1 MFKIILDR
9 IVQQFKNLLQQQT
22 HVSDRENDIGVA
34 VDNAKTLSS
43 YGTQLI
49 SSFEGLALIAY
60 QCPANVWTIGSGTT
74 VYPSGQPVHQGD
86 TCSLEQALAYK
97 AYDLMR
103 FSQLVN
109 RVVNVPLTQNQFDSL
124 VSLAYNIGPHAFE
137 ASTLLKKLN
146 VGDYYAAAE
155 QFLRWDKSKGQILK
169 GLVKRRAAEKKLFLT

>member
-1 MFKIILDR
+1 M
-9 IVQQFKNLLQQQT
+9 
-22 HVSDRENDIGVA
+22 
-34 VDNAKTLSS
+34 
-43 YGTQLI
+43 
-49 SSFEGLALIAY
+49 
-60 QCPANVWTIGSGTT
+60 
-74 VYPSGQPVHQGD
+74 
-86 TCSLEQALAYK
+86 AYK

-109 RVVNVPLTQNQFDSL
+109 RVVNVPLTQNQFDAL

>member
-74 VYPSGQPVHQGD
+74 Q
-86 TCSLEQALAYK
+86 
-97 AYDLMR
+97 
-103 FSQLVN
+103 
-109 RVVNVPLTQNQFDSL
+109 VVNL
-124 VSLAYNIGPHAFE
+124 YNKAIHAHWNRLWLIRP
-137 ASTLLKKLN
+137 T
-146 VGDYYAAAE
+146 
-155 QFLRWDKSKGQILK
+155 I
-169 GLVKRRAAEKKLFLT
+169 